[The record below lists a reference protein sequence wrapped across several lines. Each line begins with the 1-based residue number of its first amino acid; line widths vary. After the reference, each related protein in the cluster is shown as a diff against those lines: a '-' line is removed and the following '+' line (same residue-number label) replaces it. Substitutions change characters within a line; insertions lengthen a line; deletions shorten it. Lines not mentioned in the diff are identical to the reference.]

1 MKRIPRS
8 PGSQGNWAG
17 GRRRHPPSEVATNE
31 DQELKS
37 ALNCEADGLGA
48 GADFAFVPFP
58 DIAARAMIRRGQRKL
73 SADTRT
79 HAVIAQEAVCGGS
92 RRTSTTASILVEA
105 ENDAKA
111 HGGAPDE
118 SSGFSPTDN

>member
-48 GADFAFVPFP
+48 GADFAFVPEP
-58 DIAARAMIRRGQRKL
+58 DPRI
-73 SADTRT
+73 
-79 HAVIAQEAVCGGS
+79 
-92 RRTSTTASILVEA
+92 A
-105 ENDAKA
+105 ENHKLC
-111 HGGAPDE
+111 GRRVRTYYPLW
-118 SSGFSPTDN
+118 T